1 MNAFSLPRLSRLRN
15 IFSFILTGMTSAKS
29 KLFLQTLLLGAIS
42 AVLYFLLYTF
52 EDRIL
57 ERSGGFAVD
66 GWYFLAPIL
75 IALIFS
81 AVHGVFTSHFWELL
95 GIRAKKPV
103 IHRR

>member
-1 MNAFSLPRLSRLRN
+1 MNASSLPRLSRLRK
-15 IFSFILTGMTSAKS
+15 IPSFILTRMKTAKS
-29 KLFLQTLLLGAIS
+29 KLFLQTILLGAIS

-75 IALIFS
+75 IALIIS

-103 IHRR
+103 IDGR

>member
-1 MNAFSLPRLSRLRN
+1 MK
-15 IFSFILTGMTSAKS
+15 TAKS
-29 KLFLQTLLLGAIS
+29 ILLLQTLLLGAIS
-42 AVLYFLLYTF
+42 AVLYFLLFYF

-57 ERSGGFAVD
+57 ELSRGYAVD
-66 GWYFLAPIL
+66 GWYFLGPIL

-81 AVHGVFTSHFWELL
+81 AVHGVFTNNFWELL

>member
-1 MNAFSLPRLSRLRN
+1 MK
-15 IFSFILTGMTSAKS
+15 TAKS
-29 KLFLQTLLLGAIS
+29 KLFLQTILLGAIS

-57 ERSGGFAVD
+57 QLSRGYAVD
-66 GWYFLAPIL
+66 GWYFLGHIF

-103 IHRR
+103 IDRR

>member
-1 MNAFSLPRLSRLRN
+1 MK
-15 IFSFILTGMTSAKS
+15 MAKS

-42 AVLYFLLYTF
+42 ALLYFLLYTF

-57 ERSGGFAVD
+57 DWSGGFAID

-75 IALIFS
+75 IAFIFS

-103 IHRR
+103 IDRR

>member
-1 MNAFSLPRLSRLRN
+1 MK
-15 IFSFILTGMTSAKS
+15 MAKS

-57 ERSGGFAVD
+57 DWSGGFAVN
-66 GWYFLAPIL
+66 GWYFLAPIY

-103 IHRR
+103 IDRR

>member
-1 MNAFSLPRLSRLRN
+1 MK
-15 IFSFILTGMTSAKS
+15 TAKR

-57 ERSGGFAVD
+57 ERSGGYAID
-66 GWYFLAPIL
+66 GWYFLVPIF

-81 AVHGVFTSHFWELL
+81 AVHGVFTSNFWELL

-103 IHRR
+103 IDRR

>member
-1 MNAFSLPRLSRLRN
+1 MRN
-15 IFSFILTGMTSAKS
+15 ISSLTPTRMKMAKS

-57 ERSGGFAVD
+57 DWSGGFAVN
-66 GWYFLAPIL
+66 GWYFLAPIY

-81 AVHGVFTSHFWELL
+81 AVHGVFTSHFWELM

-103 IHRR
+103 TDRR

>member
-1 MNAFSLPRLSRLRN
+1 MNASSLPSLSRLRN
-15 IFSFILTGMTSAKS
+15 IFSFILTRMTTAKG
-29 KLFLQTLLLGAIS
+29 KLFLQTLLLGSIS

-52 EDRIL
+52 EERIL
-57 ERSGGFAVD
+57 ELSGGFAVD

-95 GIRAKKPV
+95 GVRAKKPV

>member
-1 MNAFSLPRLSRLRN
+1 MK
-15 IFSFILTGMTSAKS
+15 TAKS

-42 AVLYFLLYTF
+42 AVLYFLLFYF
-52 EDRIL
+52 ENRIL
-57 ERSGGFAVD
+57 ELSRGFAVN
-66 GWYFLAPIL
+66 GWYFLAPIY

-103 IHRR
+103 IDRR

>member
-1 MNAFSLPRLSRLRN
+1 MNASSLPRLSRLRK
-15 IFSFILTGMTSAKS
+15 IPSFIMKTAKS
-29 KLFLQTLLLGAIS
+29 KLFLQTILLGAIS

-81 AVHGVFTSHFWELL
+81 AVHGVFTSNFWELL
-95 GIRAKKPV
+95 GVRAKKPV
-103 IHRR
+103 IDRR

>member
-1 MNAFSLPRLSRLRN
+1 MKMA
-15 IFSFILTGMTSAKS
+15 TS
-29 KLFLQTLLLGAIS
+29 KLFLQTILLGAIS
-42 AVLYFLLYTF
+42 AVLYFLLYYF

-57 ERSGGFAVD
+57 DWSGGFAVD
-66 GWYFLAPIL
+66 RWYFLAPIF

-103 IHRR
+103 IDRR

>member
-1 MNAFSLPRLSRLRN
+1 MNAFSLPRLSRLHN
-15 IFSFILTGMTSAKS
+15 ILSFILTGMTTAKS
-29 KLFLQTLLLGAIS
+29 KLLLQTLLLGAIS

-57 ERSGGFAVD
+57 ERSRGFAVD
-66 GWYFLAPIL
+66 GWYFLLPIL

-81 AVHGVFTSHFWELL
+81 AVHGVFTSHFWELW

-103 IHRR
+103 IHRQ